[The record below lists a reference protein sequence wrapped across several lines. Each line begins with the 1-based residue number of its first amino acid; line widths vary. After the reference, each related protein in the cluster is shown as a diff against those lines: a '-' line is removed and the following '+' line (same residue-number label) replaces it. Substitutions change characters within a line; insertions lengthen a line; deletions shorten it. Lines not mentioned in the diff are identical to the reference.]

1 MPQRNVRDPQ
11 TGPAVSEIMRT
22 TPPPPRRIRF
32 EYKTVLDGEL
42 SDADFNALGAQGWQL
57 VCFTGYD
64 FIFQR
69 PDGWVE
75 D

>member
-1 MPQRNVRDPQ
+1 MPQLNVQ
-11 TGPAVSEIMRT
+11 MPATAPVVSEIMRT
-22 TPPPPRRIRF
+22 PPPPPRRIKF

>member
-1 MPQRNVRDPQ
+1 MPQLNVRDPQ

-22 TPPPPRRIRF
+22 PPPPPRRIKF

-42 SDADFNALGAQGWQL
+42 SDADFNALGAEGWQL
-57 VCFTGYD
+57 SCFTGYD

-69 PDGWVE
+69 PCGWVE